1 MICMLHVKHS
11 SGHNSE
17 QREVTISVDIPAANQ
32 NQKNQTVTNG
42 VNTKGVKVIKHK
54 IIFSIG

>member
-1 MICMLHVKHS
+1 MLRVKHS
-11 SGHNSE
+11 SGHNGE
-17 QREVTISVDIPAANQ
+17 QRDVTISVDIPAANQ